1 MGAYNQIGQKKD
13 TPTRDPAALREQMVQ
28 TQLVARGI
36 RDPAVLRA
44 MREVPR
50 EAFVPQDV
58 APYAYADSALP
69 IQEEQTISQP
79 FIVALMT
86 EALELAPDD
95 QVLEIGT
102 GSGYA
107 AAVLAQIAKQV
118 YSVERHRKL
127 AREARARFQELGYEN
142 IHVRHG
148 DGSLGWPEHAP
159 YKAIVVTAAAPDIP
173 DPLREQL
180 AVGGRLVIP
189 AGETRLHQTLLRVR
203 RTAEDR
209 YEQENLGAVR
219 FVPLIGQEGW

>member
-1 MGAYNQIGQKKD
+1 
-13 TPTRDPAALREQMVQ
+13 
-28 TQLVARGI
+28 
-36 RDPAVLRA
+36 
-44 MREVPR
+44 
-50 EAFVPQDV
+50 
-58 APYAYADSALP
+58 
-69 IQEEQTISQP
+69 
-79 FIVALMT
+79 
-86 EALELAPDD
+86 
-95 QVLEIGT
+95 
-102 GSGYA
+102 
-107 AAVLAQIAKQV
+107 V